1 MFRKYRTR
9 LFFLFALFL
18 IAVFGYIYIRAVG
31 SEYTCVRKDI
41 NTSSGVTD
49 VLITEE
55 SQGKI
60 EILNWEVNDR
70 CFTARLRSVAPGR
83 VYMSFESDEHL
94 SLGIFYVHNNGVITS
109 EQFFGDCTG
118 CQAVYVCILIY
129 LLLIF
134 VYLFVKYIML
144 EKKSFYSYDNVLYL
158 GLIIF
163 AFFFIFA
170 VIVGIYKR
178 GGIYGVFQ
186 QAIGSSEY
194 FVIFTFP
201 LVIATTAFV
210 TISNIKLIRKE
221 GMTWKNMLGVIL
233 GLFLGIGAILPL
245 LIGDALHNMSNSG
258 GFDVHN
264 GRSIAHFFEIFIEGL
279 IFSIDAYLECI
290 LIGTII
296 TGIKTAR
303 YVPKFN
309 KDFIIINGC
318 QIRKDGTLTPLL
330 QGRVDRA
337 IWFAKMQKDRV
348 GRPIVF
354 VPSGGKGTDEMLSE
368 AEAMKRYLISQ
379 GIKEK
384 DILAETE
391 STTTEENFKYSH
403 ELIRKYH
410 GSDFFNLA
418 FSTTNYHVFRS
429 GMLAHELGMRIEG
442 IGSRTKSY
450 YWINAFVRE
459 YIATIVKEK
468 KTHLLI
474 TAILILINL
483 IGSILM
489 YVTEV
494 VLF

>member
-1 MFRKYRTR
+1 M
-9 LFFLFALFL
+9 
-18 IAVFGYIYIRAVG
+18 
-31 SEYTCVRKDI
+31 
-41 NTSSGVTD
+41 
-49 VLITEE
+49 
-55 SQGKI
+55 
-60 EILNWEVNDR
+60 
-70 CFTARLRSVAPGR
+70 
-83 VYMSFESDEHL
+83 
-94 SLGIFYVHNNGVITS
+94 
-109 EQFFGDCTG
+109 
-118 CQAVYVCILIY
+118 
-129 LLLIF
+129 
-134 VYLFVKYIML
+134 
-144 EKKSFYSYDNVLYL
+144 DN
-158 GLIIF
+158 
-163 AFFFIFA
+163 
-170 VIVGIYKR
+170 
-178 GGIYGVFQ
+178 
-186 QAIGSSEY
+186 S
-194 FVIFTFP
+194 
-201 LVIATTAFV
+201 
-210 TISNIKLIRKE
+210 
-221 GMTWKNMLGVIL
+221 
-233 GLFLGIGAILPL
+233 
-245 LIGDALHNMSNSG
+245 
-258 GFDVHN
+258 
-264 GRSIAHFFEIFIEGL
+264 EGL

-368 AEAMKRYLISQ
+368 AEAMKRYMISQ
-379 GIKEK
+379 GIEEK

-391 STTTEENFKYSH
+391 STTTEENFKYSQ

-442 IGSRTKSY
+442 IGSKTKSY

>member
-31 SEYTCVRKDI
+31 NEYTYVRNDI
-41 NTSSGVTD
+41 NTSFGITD
-49 VLITEE
+49 VMIEE
-55 SQGKI
+55 EHGKI
-60 EILNWEVNDR
+60 EIISWEVNDK

-83 VYMSFESDEHL
+83 VYLSFVAKERPSI
-94 SLGIFYVHNNGVITS
+94 GVFYVHKNGVITS

-118 CQAVYVCILIY
+118 CQAVYACILIY
-129 LLLIF
+129 LVLIL
-134 VYLFVKYIML
+134 VYLFVKYIIL
-144 EKKSFYSYDNVLYL
+144 EKNNFYSYDNVLYL
-158 GLIIF
+158 GLIIY

-170 VIVGIYKR
+170 VIIGICRK
-178 GGIYGVFQ
+178 GGIYGVFLH
-186 QAIGSSEY
+186 AIGSSEY
-194 FVIFTFP
+194 FVLGTFP
-201 LVIATTAFV
+201 LVIATTFFV
-210 TISNIKLIRKE
+210 TMSNIKLIRKE
-221 GMTWKNMLGVIL
+221 GRTWKNMLGVFL
-233 GLFLGIGAILPL
+233 GLVLGIGAVLPFI
-245 LIGDALHNMSNSG
+245 IGDALHNMRITGS
-258 GFDVHN
+258 FDVHN
-264 GRSIAHFFEIFIEGL
+264 GRSIAHFFEIFLEST

-290 LIGTII
+290 LLGTII
-296 TGIKTAR
+296 TGIKTAKHI
-303 YVPKFN
+303 PKFN

-330 QGRVDRA
+330 QARVDRA
-337 IWFAKMQKDRV
+337 IEFAKMQKDRV

-379 GIKEK
+379 GIEEK
-384 DILAETE
+384 DILAETK

-442 IGSRTKSY
+442 IGSKTKRY

-468 KTHLLI
+468 KTHILV
-474 TAILILINL
+474 TALLILINL
-483 IGSILM
+483 IGSLLM
-489 YVTEV
+489 YISEV